1 MKPGSWPLAK
11 GFNMITSLTWA
22 SQVVLVVK
30 NLPAHEGDAR
40 DVGLIPGL
48 VGIKSSLTSIIYT
61 PYLLDP
67 KVFLDS
73 VKITL

>member
-1 MKPGSWPLAK
+1 M
-11 GFNMITSLTWA
+11 
-22 SQVVLVVK
+22 VLVVK
-30 NLPAHEGDAR
+30 NLPDHAGDAR

-48 VGIKSSLTSIIYT
+48 VGTKSSLTSIIYT